1 MRSACRRT
9 CWYNRMRYRAKG
21 KGIKP
26 RMWDTEGRSFGIRL
40 MTTLSRGAHLLA
52 RAIPG
57 GIGLAGLGCFFLAAA
72 GPALY
77 YAVDTSRGGCELTKL
92 TDAPPSEAATNP
104 DKVAW
109 EILTQINQRAEGGN
123 CLDLDLPSDGRTDE
137 LLVNQTSRDTC
148 WQRWADAGA
157 QGVYADPDREPEWPT
172 NEREMTERH
181 PSKESRE
188 PPHATVSPISLDSA
202 GVPSPSDEI
211 FRPEAGVEVESRMN
225 RATLDYIRCQGLWN
239 KDGQVAAL
247 NEINAR
253 RRGEIQFPY
262 GAMEVK
268 AGWRKLCDA
277 DGRNCQVKEAY
288 YWRLKR
294 SQDGSRQEVW
304 GLVALHVMSKVLPNW
319 LWATWEHKDNPEIY
333 KVRRYRHD
341 AFGYPNGDGPSMSL
355 RELFRKAGFGAGSAW
370 RNYRLIGTQ
379 VNTVRSTGEATYLGN
394 SVLEQP
400 VIDSS
405 SCMTCHTRAAV
416 NGKGVYLPINRR
428 SSPGTSARES
438 YNGPPDPLWFL
449 DQSSTT
455 SIRFAWLP
463 LDYVTSLR
471 NAKWKS
477 GARN

>member
-1 MRSACRRT
+1 
-9 CWYNRMRYRAKG
+9 
-21 KGIKP
+21 
-26 RMWDTEGRSFGIRL
+26 
-40 MTTLSRGAHLLA
+40 MT
-52 RAIPG
+52 RAIRG
-57 GIGLAGLGCFFLAAA
+57 GIGLAGIGCLFLAAA

-77 YAVDTSRGGCELTKL
+77 YAVDTSRRGCCKLKKL

-109 EILTQINQRAEGGN
+109 EIFTQINQRAEGAN
-123 CLDLDLPSDGRTDE
+123 CLDLDLPSDGRTAG
-137 LLVNQTSRDTC
+137 LSVNQTSRKVC

-172 NEREMTERH
+172 SQREMTELR
-181 PSKESRE
+181 PSKENLELAR
-188 PPHATVSPISLDSA
+188 ARVSPISLDSA
-202 GVPSPSDEI
+202 GVPSPSGEI
-211 FRPEAGVEVESRMN
+211 FGLEADVEVESRMN

-247 NEINAR
+247 GEINAR
-253 RRGEIQFPY
+253 RREEIQFPY
-262 GAMEVK
+262 GATEVK
-268 AGWRKLCDA
+268 AGWRKLCDG
-277 DGRNCQVKEAY
+277 DGRNCQAKEAY
-288 YWRLKR
+288 YWRLQR
-294 SQDGSRQEVW
+294 SQDSSRQEVW

-333 KVRRYRHD
+333 KVKRYRHD
-341 AFGYPNGDGPSMSL
+341 VFGYANGDGPSMSL
-355 RELFRKAGFGAGSAW
+355 RELFGKAGFGAGSAW
-370 RNYRLIGTQ
+370 WNYRLIGTQ

-394 SVLEQP
+394 SILEQP

-405 SCMTCHTRAAV
+405 SCMTCHTRVAV

-428 SSPGTSARES
+428 SSPGNSAGES
-438 YNGPPDPLWFL
+438 YNGSPDPLWFL

-455 SIRFAWLP
+455 SFRFAWLP